1 MAPTTIKTRR
11 GLALEKNRDKWLQTR
26 ARNINSSEVAALFG
40 LSPYMTPLELYAL
53 KTGQIEDSFRD
64 NDRAA
69 AGRHLEAGIA
79 AWACEKFG
87 IQAKPT
93 KTAAVRCA

>member
-1 MAPTTIKTRR
+1 MAPSAVKTRR
-11 GLALEKNRDKWLQTR
+11 GLALEKSRANWLETR

-40 LSPYMTPLELYAL
+40 LSPYMTPLELYAV

-69 AGRHLEAGIA
+69 AGRFLEAGIA

-87 IQAKPT
+87 IVLRPFKD
-93 KTAAVRCA
+93 